1 MRVIIDTSVWSLAF
15 RRKDK
20 SEYEVKLINH
30 LSDIVRDLRCVMI
43 GPIRQEILSGIS
55 DESKFIEMQN
65 KLSIFSDWSI
75 ETEDYELAAK
85 FYNKC
90 RMNGIQGSHIDYLIC
105 AVAFNSNFSI
115 LTLDN
120 DFKNYQKYTGIVLE
134 KKEFD

>member
-1 MRVIIDTSVWSLAF
+1 MRVIVDTSVWSLAF
-15 RRKDK
+15 RKKEKTD
-20 SEYEVKLINH
+20 YELQLINY
-30 LSDIVRDLRCVMI
+30 LSKIIRDLRAVMI

-55 DESKFIEMQN
+55 NEKIFIEMQN
-65 KLSIFSDWSI
+65 KLSVFTDWSI

-105 AVAFNSNFSI
+105 AVAFNNNFSI

-120 DFKNYQKYTGIVLE
+120 DFNNYQKYTGIVLE